1 MKFSIFLLTLVSTTA
16 LSQNILF
23 TKDGNR
29 LPYKKIKIDKHKV
42 EIVTDHKTR
51 KSFSTSEVA
60 GYFNDKQQK
69 KFYRVPIVKDYENRF
84 ELFNARDENEHEF
97 LERVKA
103 GAIDLYVRLET
114 QSSPPVIGPD
124 GRMVT
129 GSGSTR
135 IYYYAQDDHDYKNI
149 FITGLL
155 TDKTKGYQNL
165 QDFVDDDEE
174 ILKQIRHE
182 DFRYNEKNMLRI
194 IEAYNVRKWKKVTA
208 EDYEILSR
216 ASIYT
221 MAKAELKQQLKITVN
236 DSLEFKLPENRIPLP
251 INLPG
256 RALSKVCV
264 NWDTGS
270 SCRIIDPN
278 PFVMQYFELDYISG
292 AKSVDIKDR
301 TSQDFKNY
309 MVKTSK

>member
-29 LPYKKIKIDKHKV
+29 IPYKKIKIDKDKV
-42 EIVTDHKTR
+42 EIVADNKTR
-51 KSFSTSEVA
+51 KSFSTGEVA

-69 KFYRVPIVKDYENRF
+69 KFYRVPIVKDYEKRF

-114 QSSPPVIGPD
+114 QSPPTTMGPD
-124 GRMVT
+124 GRMTT
-129 GSGSTR
+129 GSGGTR

-194 IEAYNVRKWKKVTA
+194 IEAYTVRKWKKVTA

-221 MAKAELKQQLKITVN
+221 MAKAELKQQFKVTVN
-236 DSLEFKLPENRIPLP
+236 DSLEFKLPENRMPLP
-251 INLPG
+251 LNLPG
-256 RALSKVCV
+256 KAPSKVCI

-278 PFVMQYFELDYISG
+278 PSGMHYYELDYISG
-292 AKSVDIKDR
+292 SKSIEIKDR
-301 TSQDFKNY
+301 TLQDFKNY